1 MGSEGPSCHSSA
13 STIAFVLRPCFSQA
27 DLSQCLSTVEVEY
40 QPVPAGHE
48 TLPVWDFSSRSPHWP
63 CQHLLRT
70 TLLSEPLPTQSS
82 APLLSQVSD
91 HQLGLKVCLP
101 IPVSSSLPSMCI
113 SPAKSHVPLIPL
125 WHLLGGCELTH
136 KM

>member
-48 TLPVWDFSSRSPHWP
+48 TLPVWDFSSRSSHWP

-82 APLLSQVSD
+82 APPPFTGIRSPTGSEGLPAYSCFLLFTLHVHFSCQ
-91 HQLGLKVCLP
+91 
-101 IPVSSSLPSMCI
+101 I
-113 SPAKSHVPLIPL
+113 SCTSNPTLAPA
-125 WHLLGGCELTH
+125 WR
-136 KM
+136 M